1 MTETAQLGDNVASA
15 PLAGRRA
22 LVTGGSRGIGAGIVR
37 RLAADGAAVAFTYRE
52 AKGPADDLEQ
62 EIVGSGGMALAMQAD
77 SADPEAIRG
86 AIADTVGR
94 LGGLEVL
101 VNNAGTSHHAP
112 IEEFPMAEYD
122 RLLAVN
128 VRAVFVAIQAA
139 LPYLG
144 AGGRIITIGSVLA
157 DRAPITGISVY
168 SLTKAAVAGLSR
180 SLARELGPRGITVN
194 TVQPGPVDTDMNPDT
209 GEFAD
214 AARAATAVG
223 QYGQPRDIAD
233 AVAFLARAEARF
245 VTGAT
250 WNVDGGYAL

>member
-1 MTETAQLGDNVASA
+1 MTETAQLDDVARA

-52 AKGPADDLEQ
+52 AKGPANSLEQ
-62 EIVGSGGMALAMQAD
+62 EITGSGGQAWAVQAD
-77 SADPEAIRG
+77 SADPEALRA
-86 AIADTVGR
+86 AIAETVGR
-94 LGGLEVL
+94 FGGLEVL
-101 VNNAGTSHHAP
+101 VNNAGTSHHAS

-139 LPYLG
+139 LPHLG

-168 SLTKAAVAGLSR
+168 SLTKAAVAGLTR
-180 SLARELGPRGITVN
+180 GLARELGPRGITVN
-194 TVQPGPVDTDMNPDT
+194 TIQPGPVETDMNPDS

-214 AARAATAVG
+214 AMRSLTAVG
-223 QYGQPRDIAD
+223 HYGQPHDIAD
-233 AVAFLARAEARF
+233 AVAFLARDEARF
-245 VTGAT
+245 VTGTT
-250 WNVDGGYAL
+250 WNIDGGFAL